1 VCYPHSNPLTTSPD
15 SPKPKPTLEALPY
28 DIQHTLMKYLDPAS
42 SASLAL
48 ACPAIYP
55 VHRSTKGSVPLKTT
69 ADTNR
74 ISKCKGGAPLL
85 CEMLRSW
92 MGKDGVRLKF
102 SWYNERFVT
111 AERWEELEE
120 ARWCDGWE
128 SS

>member
-1 VCYPHSNPLTTSPD
+1 
-15 SPKPKPTLEALPY
+15 
-28 DIQHTLMKYLDPAS
+28 
-42 SASLAL
+42 
-48 ACPAIYP
+48 
-55 VHRSTKGSVPLKTT
+55 
-69 ADTNR
+69 
-74 ISKCKGGAPLL
+74 
-85 CEMLRSW
+85 